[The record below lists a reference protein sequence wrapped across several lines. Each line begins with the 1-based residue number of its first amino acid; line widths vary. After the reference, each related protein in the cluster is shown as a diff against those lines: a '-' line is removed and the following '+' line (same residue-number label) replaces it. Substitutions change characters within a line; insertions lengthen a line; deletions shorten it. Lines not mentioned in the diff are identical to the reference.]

1 MALNSATIKS
11 IQDIMRKDAGVD
23 GDAQRLGQLTWL
35 FFLKIFDDREQEWEI
50 TVKKYRS
57 PIPEELRWRNW
68 AADTEGLTG
77 DGLLDFINNKLFPSL
92 KGLSPEASPR
102 HRVIHDVF
110 EDAYQYMKNG
120 TLVRQV
126 INKINESLDFNR
138 SEDRHI
144 FGDLYE
150 QILKDLQSAG
160 NAGEYYT
167 PRAVTQ
173 FMVDMINPQ
182 LGETVLDPACG
193 TGGFLTCAIDH
204 LRKQVKTPDEE
215 ELLQRSVLG
224 IEKKPLPHLLC
235 VTNMLLHGI
244 DVPTNVRHDNTLA
257 RPLASYGPKDR
268 VDCIITNPPFGGME
282 EDGIET
288 NFPQK
293 FRTRETADLFLVLIL
308 TLLKDGGRGAIVLPD
323 GTLFGEGVKTTIKE
337 KLLAECNL
345 HTIVRLPNG
354 VFSPYTG
361 IKTNLLF
368 FTKGSPTKEIW
379 YYEHPYPPGAKSYNK
394 TKPIRIEEFDLEK
407 GWWFGEQPK
416 KKGKAKKESGAKT
429 TAARGLFEDGE
440 TPAESLFTN
449 RVESPQAWRV
459 SIEQIQANG
468 YNLDIK
474 NPHDSSEAHADPD
487 ELLADY
493 QILMA
498 ELQKTR
504 DRLKDELFQALEG
517 STR

>member
-1 MALNSATIKS
+1 MLNSATIKS
-11 IQDIMRKDAGVD
+11 IQDVMRKDAGVD

-35 FFLKIFDDREQEWEI
+35 LFLKIFDDREQEWELTI
-50 TVKKYRS
+50 KKYRS

-68 AADTEGLTG
+68 ATDTEGLTG

-92 KGLSPEASPR
+92 KSLSPDASPR

-120 TLVRQV
+120 TLLRQV
-126 INKINESLDFNR
+126 INRLNESLDFNR
-138 SEDRHI
+138 TEDRHI

-173 FMVDMINPQ
+173 FMVDMVNPQ
-182 LGETVLDPACG
+182 LGEKVLDPACG
-193 TGGFLTCAIDH
+193 TGGFLTYAIKH
-204 LRKQVKTPDEE
+204 LRKQVKTPDDE

-244 DVPTNVRHDNTLA
+244 DVPTNIRHDNTLSK
-257 RPLASYGPKDR
+257 PLASYVPKDR
-268 VDCIITNPPFGGME
+268 VDAIITNPPFGGME

-337 KLLAECNL
+337 KLLTECNL

-368 FTKGSPTKEIW
+368 FTKGEPTKEIW
-379 YYEHPYPPGAKSYNK
+379 FYEHPYPPGAKSYNK

-407 GWWFGEQPK
+407 KWWK
-416 KKGKAKKESGAKT
+416 KRKET
-429 TAARGLFEDGE
+429 E
-440 TPAESLFTN
+440 
-449 RVESPQAWRV
+449 QAWKV
-459 SIEQIQANG
+459 PVEQVQANG

-474 NPHDSSEAHADPD
+474 NPHDTSVAHTDPD

-493 QILMA
+493 QLLMTD
-498 ELQKTR
+498 LQQTH
-504 DRLKDELFQALEG
+504 DRLKDELFQALG
-517 STR
+517 GRAR

>member
-77 DGLLDFINNKLFPSL
+77 DGLLEFINNKLFPSL

-120 TLVRQV
+120 TLLRQV

-138 SEDRHI
+138 SEDRHV

-173 FMVDMINPQ
+173 FMVDMVNPQ

-204 LRKQVKTPDEE
+204 LRKQVKTPTTKNCCSVRCR
-215 ELLQRSVLG
+215 ELKRNRCRICCAS
-224 IEKKPLPHLLC
+224 
-235 VTNMLLHGI
+235 
-244 DVPTNVRHDNTLA
+244 PTCCCTALM
-257 RPLASYGPKDR
+257 
-268 VDCIITNPPFGGME
+268 CPPTSG
-282 EDGIET
+282 
-288 NFPQK
+288 
-293 FRTRETADLFLVLIL
+293 
-308 TLLKDGGRGAIVLPD
+308 
-323 GTLFGEGVKTTIKE
+323 TTI
-337 KLLAECNL
+337 LWPDRWP
-345 HTIVRLPNG
+345 V
-354 VFSPYTG
+354 TG
-361 IKTNLLF
+361 R
-368 FTKGSPTKEIW
+368 
-379 YYEHPYPPGAKSYNK
+379 
-394 TKPIRIEEFDLEK
+394 RIE
-407 GWWFGEQPK
+407 
-416 KKGKAKKESGAKT
+416 S
-429 TAARGLFEDGE
+429 TA
-440 TPAESLFTN
+440 S
-449 RVESPQAWRV
+449 SPILR
-459 SIEQIQANG
+459 
-468 YNLDIK
+468 
-474 NPHDSSEAHADPD
+474 SEAWKRMASRPTSRRSF
-487 ELLADY
+487 ELVKLP
-493 QILMA
+493 IC
-498 ELQKTR
+498 
-504 DRLKDELFQALEG
+504 FWC
-517 STR
+517 